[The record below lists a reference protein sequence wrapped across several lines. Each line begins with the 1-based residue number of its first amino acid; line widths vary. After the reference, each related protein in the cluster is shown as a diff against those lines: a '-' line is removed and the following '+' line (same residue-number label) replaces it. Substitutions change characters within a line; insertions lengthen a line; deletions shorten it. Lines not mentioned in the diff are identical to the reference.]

1 MKELAIAANMIALAR
16 NRKGANKRS
25 AMLRMIMPFLSRDT
39 GDKLASAID
48 KRDSAHFAKEWDKVK
63 KEITARL
70 SIQHKKNAD
79 KHLHHGK
86 HKATG
91 ADVHT
96 FARDDATS
104 ISVQTW
110 GAPERIRL
118 NINGNAIFDGTA
130 PEENNEPLRGEG
142 VDKPV
147 DPIGQGNGRVAGS
160 MATIQVETENTGQ
173 TYVVSDPQIV
183 EMIKLVCERLL
194 MDADPCPLPEKPVEY
209 NSNIPFDYN
218 ADILELHDR
227 LVSCRSL

>member
-1 MKELAIAANMIALAR
+1 MKELVIASNMIALAR
-16 NRKGANKRS
+16 GRKGSNKRS

-63 KEITARL
+63 KEITGRL

-79 KHLHHGK
+79 KHMHGR

-110 GAPERIRL
+110 GAPEKIRL
-118 NINGNAIFDGTA
+118 NINGNNVFDGIA
-130 PEENNEPLRGEG
+130 PLENNEPCEQA
-142 VDKPV
+142 V
-147 DPIGQGNGRVAGS
+147 DPIGKGITSNGTT
-160 MATIQVETENTGQ
+160 ATIQIDSGTTGNNYQ
-173 TYVVSDPQIV
+173 ITDPQV
-183 EMIKLVCERLL
+183 VDLIKMVCERLL
-194 MDADPCPLPEKPVEY
+194 MDADPCPIPEKDEQKAC
-209 NSNIPFDYN
+209 FDYN
-218 ADILELHDR
+218 ANMLELYDR
-227 LVSCRSL
+227 LVASSI